1 MTRKINLL
9 LISSMVFAT
18 ISSINAQVS
27 TPFNFGFPANYVGW
41 NAAQLFPVTVAHKGN
56 LPINFQTNG
65 TQRMT
70 IMNTTGFVDI
80 GRLPQ

>member
-1 MTRKINLL
+1 
-9 LISSMVFAT
+9 MVFAT

-56 LPINFQTNG
+56 FPILFETNG
-65 TQRMT
+65 INRM
-70 IMNTTGFVDI
+70 ILDNG
-80 GRLPQ
+80 